1 MGKSSKINGGILMDT
16 ELILASLLIGFVGL
30 TWILTI
36 AILQGDTPK
45 M

>member
-1 MGKSSKINGGILMDT
+1 MDT
-16 ELILASLLIGFVGL
+16 ELILASLLIGLVGL

-36 AILQGDTPK
+36 AILRGDIPK